1 MTQTPGV
8 CDDLERRS
16 TTPSA
21 SGASSAAGGGTV
33 VMKQYDT
40 PVKKGFGS
48 PFFGA
53 CADSLWRRQ
62 LSVARRDKTRGYL
75 LVYGRGDI
83 YLCEGYIQSEF

>member
-1 MTQTPGV
+1 MEVTQTPGV

-53 CADSLWRRQ
+53 CALHQTWRFLGRRLQ
-62 LSVARRDKTRGYL
+62 AGSVDMATESVLQADH
-75 LVYGRGDI
+75 
-83 YLCEGYIQSEF
+83 